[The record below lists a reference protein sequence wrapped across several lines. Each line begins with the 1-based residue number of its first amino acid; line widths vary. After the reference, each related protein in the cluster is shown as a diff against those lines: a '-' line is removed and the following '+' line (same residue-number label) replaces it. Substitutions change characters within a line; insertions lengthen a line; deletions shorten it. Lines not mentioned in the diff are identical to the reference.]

1 MKAEITTTN
10 AQAVVRAT
18 STEMFQLWCLYADK
32 SGWQYPIIRM
42 ENGELVRR
50 DQRGVVAWKEQSRG
64 EWRQI
69 GDIAGR
75 PICVAVAYAEING
88 VRVAFVEGIS
98 QLVDYKMIDEWVE
111 REMPQTATHRANAMN
126 WRNALHGIKVEPLP
140 DVADLEPVTSEP
152 PARVPPFALPDA
164 VARQTEAL
172 LACGGELHAFR
183 SGGGLRVVSIRSG
196 DDSFYG
202 EHPHVHEALRILAD
216 DSLAGGRDYAKV
228 YGSIEPHYVTG
239 ASTPADELDLW
250 ILQGNTVD
258 ARVTGDGQIE
268 VSLRGYQHATP
279 SEDVLERCRAGETV
293 TWEDSRGYVFVSSKC
308 DGGVS
313 TQVMIN
319 SVPPE
324 RNTDGKAPADA
335 YMWRSVQHGVATT
348 FVEAVALALTAAP
361 IEAQE
366 EK

>member
-1 MKAEITTTN
+1 MSADARMTWGTGPERQIMKAEITTTN

-18 STEMFQLWCLYADK
+18 STEMFQLWCLYADE

-42 ENGELVRR
+42 ENGELVRK

-111 REMPQTATHRANAMN
+111 REMPQTATHRADAMN

-140 DVADLEPVTSEP
+140 DVADLEHVTSEP
-152 PARVPPFALPDA
+152 PARVPAFALPAA
-164 VARQTEAL
+164 VAGQIEAL

-183 SGGGLRVVSIRSG
+183 SGGGLRVVSIRN
-196 DDSFYG
+196 
-202 EHPHVHEALRILAD
+202 P
-216 DSLAGGRDYAKV
+216 
-228 YGSIEPHYVTG
+228 
-239 ASTPADELDLW
+239 
-250 ILQGNTVD
+250 
-258 ARVTGDGQIE
+258 
-268 VSLRGYQHATP
+268 
-279 SEDVLERCRAGETV
+279 
-293 TWEDSRGYVFVSSKC
+293 
-308 DGGVS
+308 
-313 TQVMIN
+313 
-319 SVPPE
+319 
-324 RNTDGKAPADA
+324 DGKAPADA